1 VKLKELLIDWLT
13 ESRYCRF
20 VESQLIQQRQDF
32 TGRLAE
38 KDEQIHSLRVELS
51 AQKLE
56 SDRMRLILMPLGSP
70 AGAAYAASF
79 SSPQYRPPADKP
91 AFEPADDWQSALN
104 KIYREEEDGIS
115 EFGREKVHK
124 QTANDGSQSQP

>member
-1 VKLKELLIDWLT
+1 MKLKELVIDWLT

-32 TGRLAE
+32 TTRLAE
-38 KDEQIHSLRVELS
+38 KDDQIHSLRVELS

-91 AFEPADDWQSALN
+91 AFELADDWQSELN
-104 KIYREEEDGIS
+104 KMYREEEHGIRSEGRQEVHEPAADDG
-115 EFGREKVHK
+115 
-124 QTANDGSQSQP
+124 A